1 MQLINKYNEEVW
13 FLSCVIGIYIKY
25 TWVVHLKDKK
35 GITIF
40 NTFQKNINKSTR
52 KQIKRGLIKVENF
65 IIKQWNHSYKATI

>member
-13 FLSCVIGIYIKY
+13 FLLCVIRIYIKY

-35 GITIF
+35 GITIT
-40 NTFQKNINKSTR
+40 NTFQKNINKS

-65 IIKQWNHSYKATI
+65 IIK